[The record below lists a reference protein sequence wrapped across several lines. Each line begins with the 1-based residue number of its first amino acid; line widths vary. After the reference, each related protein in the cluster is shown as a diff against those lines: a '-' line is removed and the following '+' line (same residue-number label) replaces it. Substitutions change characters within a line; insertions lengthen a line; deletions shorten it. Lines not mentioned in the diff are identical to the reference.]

1 MSISSIILGLL
12 ASGFAFNSAGNLKGA
27 WNKSVDSYQGTSFFS
42 PQAKK
47 GLDIA
52 DKFAKTGGLSLI
64 AIQSFTQDKVP
75 TVALQSVVNI
85 LEGKLPKTGKQ
96 LSKNISQV
104 GEEASSIFA
113 SKKSDEVIDNKTN
126 DDNVLKTTNLN
137 KPEVSES
144 QVSKDEKSTLESSAK
159 LAPSDSDNVLIE
171 SESKSEVTPG
181 DNEETNS
188 TEPINTQISQ

>member
-27 WNKSVDSYQGTSFFS
+27 WNKSVDSYKGTSFFS

-52 DKFAKTGGLSLI
+52 DKSAKTLGAGLI

-113 SKKSDEVIDNKTN
+113 PKKSDEVIDNKTN
-126 DDNVLKTTNLN
+126 YDNVLKTTNLN
-137 KPEVSES
+137 KPEVSET
-144 QVSKDEKSTLESSAK
+144 QISKDEKSTLESSE
-159 LAPSDSDNVLIE
+159 PSDSSDDILI
-171 SESKSEVTPG
+171 KSENQSELTPS
-181 DNEETNS
+181 DNKEATS
-188 TEPINTQISQ
+188 TEIVNDQTSQ

>member
-27 WNKSVDSYQGTSFFS
+27 WNKSVDSYKGTSFFS

-52 DKFAKTGGLSLI
+52 DKSAKTLGAGLI

-113 SKKSDEVIDNKTN
+113 SKRSDEVIDNKTN
-126 DDNVLKTTNLN
+126 YDNVLKTTNLN
-137 KPEVSES
+137 KPEVSEP
-144 QVSKDEKSTLESSAK
+144 QVSKDEKSTLESSE
-159 LAPSDSDNVLIE
+159 PSDSSDILI
-171 SESKSEVTPG
+171 KSENQSELTPD
-181 DNEETNS
+181 DNK
-188 TEPINTQISQ
+188 EPNPKEIVNDQTSQ